1 MPAYR
6 DEATGKWF
14 AKYQVKC
21 KDGKIKHFKK
31 RGFATK
37 RDAVKWET
45 EAKASFLNSSSM
57 MFETFLTTKYYPYEE
72 QLIKPTSLI
81 SKKRIIDTHLLPYFK
96 DYMVK
101 EITVQDVIEWH
112 SWLMEKEA
120 KGKKGSP
127 LSQSTLSIIHGQ
139 LHHIMKH
146 AMRILDINKDVV
158 GLAGTIGSG
167 YTKRE
172 SFWSLDEFNAFRE
185 EMKSRKYDSQMLVA
199 YDILFWAGLRTAELM
214 GLCVEDCNFENNT
227 IRIERNYLRLNGTD
241 YILTPKTRSSQ
252 RTVRIPDTVMAELKD
267 YIERLYELPEDKRIF
282 TFSRDKLIR
291 TMKSAGSAAGIS
303 TPATPHSLRHS
314 LATLLL
320 EQGFSLTDIGRRL
333 GHAWYGTTLR
343 YLHAPDKAQDKI
355 AETLNELAESSSF

>member
-6 DEATGKWF
+6 DEITGKWF

-120 KGKKGSP
+120 KGKKGAP

-172 SFWSLDEFNAFRE
+172 SFWSLDEFNAFRK

-199 YDILFWAGLRTAELM
+199 YDIRSGRDCAPRSSWAFVWKTAISR
-214 GLCVEDCNFENNT
+214 T
-227 IRIERNYLRLNGTD
+227 IRYASSATTSG
-241 YILTPKTRSSQ
+241 LTGQITS
-252 RTVRIPDTVMAELKD
+252 
-267 YIERLYELPEDKRIF
+267 
-282 TFSRDKLIR
+282 
-291 TMKSAGSAAGIS
+291 
-303 TPATPHSLRHS
+303 
-314 LATLLL
+314 
-320 EQGFSLTDIGRRL
+320 
-333 GHAWYGTTLR
+333 
-343 YLHAPDKAQDKI
+343 
-355 AETLNELAESSSF
+355 